1 MAAGMAGETDES
13 PVQAPVPGAAPAP
26 DFPEVAPPQ
35 AQAAPHDLSSR
46 AAELEDEL
54 AKIRAEMLAGAKT
67 LLRVLRPHVSF
78 THGGITVGNDP
89 TPVPE
94 RAVGALMTAAAD
106 AGVKIEEA
114 S

>member
-1 MAAGMAGETDES
+1 MTPETPES

-26 DFPEVAPPQ
+26 DFPGVTPRAVPAATSAPD
-35 AQAAPHDLSSR
+35 DLSSR
-46 AAELEDEL
+46 AAELEAEL

-67 LLRVLRPHVSF
+67 LLRVLKPHVSF

-94 RAVGALMTAAAD
+94 RSVGALMTAASK
-106 AGVKIEEA
+106 AGVQIKEA
-114 S
+114 